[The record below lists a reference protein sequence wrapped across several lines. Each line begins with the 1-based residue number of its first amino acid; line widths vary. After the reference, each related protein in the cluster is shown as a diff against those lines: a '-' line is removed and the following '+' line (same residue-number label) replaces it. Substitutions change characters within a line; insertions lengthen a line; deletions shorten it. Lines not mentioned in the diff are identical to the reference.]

1 MFHPSTA
8 RAQRA
13 SRRRT
18 GAAALLVAGLLSGGL
33 IVTQP
38 VAVVSAATMP
48 AADVIGL
55 HKGASGDDVRALQNA
70 LNRAGIGVK
79 YGVDGYF
86 GSATQASVRA
96 FQRYKHLPVTGVV
109 DAATAAALGFG
120 VKPAPVATVAPAA
133 ATTSGLARGARGA
146 QVTALQQALIKAGV
160 PPSGGADGIFGAGT
174 AAAVKAFQ
182 GAKGIAA
189 TGVVDAVTAN
199 ALGLGGFAAP
209 KATAAATPD
218 PGVLGLRL
226 GSQGPA
232 VAQVQQA
239 IIKMGWPLA
248 RGADGV
254 FGVSTQRALMAIQ
267 RANSLKVTGAMNIA
281 TARLLRLTQAPAA
294 QPTAQPAAQPAP
306 ATQPAA
312 SAATA
317 AGYPTFDEHGARVVA
332 LQAALVAAGIV
343 VRGGTD
349 GVFGSG
355 TLNALLA
362 FQRAKG
368 LPATGKIDAATAAA
382 LGLSPINPPA
392 AAAIAVSLEA
402 KPVQGPCYYGDSW
415 LAARSVG
422 RVHLG
427 VDILAAEGNQVF
439 AVAAG
444 TVTKLYSPEHDPLT
458 GNGLRITRADGTYF
472 FYGHMSALAPGIA
485 VGTPVSAGQL
495 VGYVGH
501 TGNAGVNHLHLEIH
515 PGGGSA
521 VNPYPLVK
529 AFGAC

>member
-13 SRRRT
+13 RRRC
-18 GAAALLVAGLLSGGL
+18 AVAVVVTGLLSAGVAVAG
-33 IVTQP
+33 P
-38 VAVVSAATMP
+38 VSVVSAAP
-48 AADVIGL
+48 VAAANVIGL
-55 HKGASGDDVRALQNA
+55 HKGDFGDDVRALQNA

-96 FQRYKHLPVTGVV
+96 FQRYKHLPVTGAV
-109 DAATAAALGFG
+109 DAATAAALGFAAPTAPTA
-120 VKPAPVATVAPAA
+120 PATAAPAA
-133 ATTSGLARGARGA
+133 AAAPSSGLAQGARGA
-146 QVTALQQALIKAGV
+146 QVRALQQALIKAGV
-160 PPSGGADGIFGAGT
+160 PLAGGADGIFGTGT
-174 AAAVKAFQ
+174 TAAVKAFQ
-182 GAKGIAA
+182 RAKGIAA
-189 TGVVDAVTAN
+189 TGIVDAATAKD
-199 ALGLGGFAAP
+199 LGLGATAAP
-209 KATAAATPD
+209 KAATAPTPD

-239 IIKMGWPLA
+239 IIAMGWPLA
-248 RGADGV
+248 RGADGN

-267 RANSLKVTGAMNIA
+267 RANGLKVTGAMNIA
-281 TARLLRLTQAPAA
+281 TARLLKLTQAPAA
-294 QPTAQPAAQPAP
+294 QPAAAPAPAAQPA
-306 ATQPAA
+306 ATG
-312 SAATA
+312 ATA

-332 LQAALVAAGIV
+332 LQNALAAAGV
-343 VRGGTD
+343 TVRGGAD

-368 LPATGKIDAATAAA
+368 LPATGKVDAATAAA
-382 LGLSPINPPA
+382 LGVSPMNPPA
-392 AAAIAVSLEA
+392 APAIAVALEA

-415 LAARSVG
+415 LAARGDG

-444 TVTKLYSPEHDPLT
+444 TVSKLYTPEHDPLT
-458 GNGLRITRADGTYF
+458 GNGVRITRADGTYF

-485 VGTPVSAGQL
+485 LGTPVGAGQL

-521 VNPYPLVK
+521 VNPYPIVK
-529 AFGAC
+529 AVGAC